1 MVINPATDPASV
13 GMSLDRVQ
21 FEFREHHCI
30 YPDEPLIA
38 GTDESGYGDDILN
51 AFLPEDAEFRD
62 VEVGFFKKK
71 SFDRIDS
78 CITGW
83 RRGSRWRLANAL
95 LHISS

>member
-62 VEVGFFKKK
+62 VEVGFFKKMIIVLIVLTHV
-71 SFDRIDS
+71 S
-78 CITGW
+78 
-83 RRGSRWRLANAL
+83 
-95 LHISS
+95 